1 MMMTVSTTL
10 SSGQEKA
17 ELLVLGLVMAFIM
30 VFFLARSFEG
40 PKSVREDHQV
50 QMEEG
55 IPAESVP
62 ITGPDG
68 SCPMKL
74 PSSCH
79 PFLYMVL
86 LLLQVLLFCLL
97 LLTLMIYRSFFTLSV
112 ALMTALLYWLFGKKK
127 AKVVDSPP
135 MDTEMVQP

>member
-1 MMMTVSTTL
+1 M
-10 SSGQEKA
+10 
-17 ELLVLGLVMAFIM
+17 VLGLVMAFIM

-40 PKSVREDHQV
+40 PKSVLEEHQV

-62 ITGPDG
+62 IPGPDG

-97 LLTLMIYRSFFTLSV
+97 LLTVMIYKSFFTLSV
-112 ALMTALLYWLFGKKK
+112 ALVTALLYWLFDKKK

-135 MDTEMVQP
+135 MDAEMVRP